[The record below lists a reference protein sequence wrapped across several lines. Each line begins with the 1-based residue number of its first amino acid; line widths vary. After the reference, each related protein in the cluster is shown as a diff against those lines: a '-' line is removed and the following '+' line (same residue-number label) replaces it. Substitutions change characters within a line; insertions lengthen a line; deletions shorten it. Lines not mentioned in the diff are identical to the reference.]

1 MHSFDILYSI
11 FSFYKASLKFI
22 TNHAMS
28 ISSHITIAFK
38 PEFYKSKQQ
47 MDALEPGT
55 ILKLKIIELK
65 GDRAL
70 IEFGNFRSTAEIKIP
85 VSLGEELTVRVLEA
99 GKQLKLGVVTA
110 GSKDFIAA
118 DSSGQRLE
126 AVPNENL
133 TKFYNDVARVLKP
146 ALDTTGHPK
155 VPTSIFNVLARLNAY
170 FEPFELKDMIAQL
183 LPRLRSHFEDSGIFF
198 EKSLEQIISKVLA
211 DERGGSGTHLADLAE
226 VKAVFNRDLKPNLV
240 LLQHFIAEKET
251 LSKIFG
257 PKVLSVLQSAVD
269 ALLSDIN
276 QQQGRAVRQQESADP
291 FQVFSFTLPIKD
303 REQTARLKVFYEKK
317 QKSGPKKGFQISLL
331 LSLGHIGDVRT
342 DFFLVEKDLNIN
354 FFVTEPLTK
363 VKIQDNF
370 QELDDLLGGLFD
382 HIHLKVHVSAQRVR
396 DFDRA
401 EIQMAGNQQVDI
413 RI

>member
-1 MHSFDILYSI
+1 
-11 FSFYKASLKFI
+11 
-22 TNHAMS
+22 
-28 ISSHITIAFK
+28 
-38 PEFYKSKQQ
+38 

-70 IEFGNFRSTAEIKIP
+70 IDFGNFRSAAEIKIP
-85 VSLGEELTVRVLEA
+85 VRLGEELTVRVLEA

-155 VPTSIFNVLARLNAY
+155 VPTSIFNVLDRLNAY
-170 FEPFELKDMIAQL
+170 YQPFELKDMIAQL

-211 DERGGSGTHLADLAE
+211 DERGGSVTHLADLAE

-251 LSKIFG
+251 LSKIIG
-257 PKVLSVLQSAVD
+257 PKALSVLQSAVD

>member
-1 MHSFDILYSI
+1 
-11 FSFYKASLKFI
+11 
-22 TNHAMS
+22 MS

-126 AVPNENL
+126 AAPNENL
-133 TKFYNDVARVLKP
+133 TKFYNDVARVLEP
-146 ALDTTGHPK
+146 ALDTTGKPK

-170 FEPFELKDMIAQL
+170 FEPFELKEMIAQL
-183 LPRLRSHFEDSGIFF
+183 LPRLRSYFEDSGIFF
-198 EKSLEQIISKVLA
+198 EKSLEQIVSKVLA
-211 DERGGSGTHLADLAE
+211 DGRGGSVTHLADLAE

-257 PKVLSVLQSAVD
+257 PNALSVLQSAVD
-269 ALLSDIN
+269 ALLLDIN
-276 QQQGRAVRQQESADP
+276 QQQGRAVRQLESADP
-291 FQVFSFTLPIKD
+291 FQVFSFTLPLRD
-303 REQTARLKVFYEKK
+303 QEQAARLKVFYEKK
-317 QKSGPKKGFQISLL
+317 QKSGSKKGFQISLL
-331 LSLGHIGDVRT
+331 LSLGHLGDVRT
-342 DFFLVEKDLNIN
+342 DLFLLEKDLNIN

-363 VKIQDNF
+363 VKIRENF

-382 HIHLKVHVSAQRVR
+382 HIRLKVHVSAQRVR

>member
-1 MHSFDILYSI
+1 
-11 FSFYKASLKFI
+11 
-22 TNHAMS
+22 MS

-70 IEFGNFRSTAEIKIP
+70 IDFGNFRSAAEIKIP
-85 VSLGEELTVRVLEA
+85 VRLGEELTVRVLEA

-211 DERGGSGTHLADLAE
+211 DERGGSVTHLADLAE

-257 PKVLSVLQSAVD
+257 PKALSVLQSAVD

-396 DFDRA
+396 DFDRV

>member
-1 MHSFDILYSI
+1 
-11 FSFYKASLKFI
+11 
-22 TNHAMS
+22 MS

-70 IEFGNFRSTAEIKIP
+70 IDFGNFRSAAEIKIP
-85 VSLGEELTVRVLEA
+85 VRLGEELTVRVLEA

-146 ALDTTGHPK
+146 ALDTTGNPK
-155 VPTSIFNVLARLNAY
+155 VPTSIFNVLDRLNAY

-211 DERGGSGTHLADLAE
+211 DERGGSVTHLADLAE

-257 PKVLSVLQSAVD
+257 PKALSVLQSAVD

-370 QELDDLLGGLFD
+370 QELEDLLGGLFD

>member
-1 MHSFDILYSI
+1 
-11 FSFYKASLKFI
+11 
-22 TNHAMS
+22 MS

-70 IEFGNFRSTAEIKIP
+70 IDFGNFRSAAEIKIP
-85 VSLGEELTVRVLEA
+85 VRLGEELTVRVLEA

-126 AVPNENL
+126 AVPNKNL

-146 ALDTTGHPK
+146 ALDTTGNPK

-211 DERGGSGTHLADLAE
+211 DERGGSVTHLADLAE

-257 PKVLSVLQSAVD
+257 PKALSVLQSAVD

-370 QELDDLLGGLFD
+370 QELEDLLGGLFD

>member
-1 MHSFDILYSI
+1 
-11 FSFYKASLKFI
+11 
-22 TNHAMS
+22 MS

-38 PEFYKSKQQ
+38 PEFYKSKQH

-55 ILKLKIIELK
+55 ILKLKIIELN

-70 IEFGNFRSTAEIKIP
+70 IDFGNFRSAAEIKIP
-85 VSLGEELTVRVLEA
+85 VRLGEELTARVLEA

-110 GSKDFIAA
+110 GSEAFIAA

-126 AVPNENL
+126 AAPTENL

-146 ALDTTGHPK
+146 ALDTTGNPK
-155 VPTSIFNVLARLNAY
+155 VPTSIFNVLNRLNAY

-198 EKSLEQIISKVLA
+198 EKSLEQIISKVPA
-211 DERGGSGTHLADLAE
+211 DGRGGSVTHLADLAA

-257 PKVLSVLQSAVD
+257 PKALSVLQSAVD

-303 REQTARLKVFYEKK
+303 REHTARLKVFYEKK

-331 LSLGHIGDVRT
+331 LSLGHSGDVRT

>member
-1 MHSFDILYSI
+1 
-11 FSFYKASLKFI
+11 
-22 TNHAMS
+22 MS

-70 IEFGNFRSTAEIKIP
+70 IDFGNFRSAAEIKIP
-85 VSLGEELTVRVLEA
+85 VRLGEELTVRVLEA

-110 GSKDFIAA
+110 GSKDFMAA

-146 ALDTTGHPK
+146 ALDTTGNPK
-155 VPTSIFNVLARLNAY
+155 VPTSILNVLDRLNAY

-211 DERGGSGTHLADLAE
+211 DERGGSVTHLADLAE

-257 PKVLSVLQSAVD
+257 PKALSVLQSAVD

>member
-1 MHSFDILYSI
+1 
-11 FSFYKASLKFI
+11 
-22 TNHAMS
+22 MS

-70 IEFGNFRSTAEIKIP
+70 IDFGNFRSAAEIKIP
-85 VSLGEELTVRVLEA
+85 VRLGEELTVRVLEA

-110 GSKDFIAA
+110 GSKAFIAA

-126 AVPNENL
+126 AAPNENL
-133 TKFYNDVARVLKP
+133 TMFYNDVARVLKP
-146 ALDTTGHPK
+146 ALDTTGNPK
-155 VPTSIFNVLARLNAY
+155 VPTSIFNVLDRLNAY

-211 DERGGSGTHLADLAE
+211 DERGGSVTHLADLAE

-251 LSKIFG
+251 LSKIIG
-257 PKVLSVLQSAVD
+257 PKALSVLQSAVD

>member
-1 MHSFDILYSI
+1 
-11 FSFYKASLKFI
+11 
-22 TNHAMS
+22 
-28 ISSHITIAFK
+28 
-38 PEFYKSKQQ
+38 

-55 ILKLKIIELK
+55 ILKLKIIELN

-70 IEFGNFRSTAEIKIP
+70 IDFGNFRSAAEIKIP
-85 VSLGEELTVRVLEA
+85 VRLGEELTVRVLEA

-126 AVPNENL
+126 AAPNENL

-146 ALDTTGHPK
+146 ALDTTGNPK
-155 VPTSIFNVLARLNAY
+155 VPTSIFNVLDRLNAY

-211 DERGGSGTHLADLAE
+211 DERGGSVTHLADLAE

-251 LSKIFG
+251 LSRIFG
-257 PKVLSVLQSAVD
+257 PKALSVLQSAVD